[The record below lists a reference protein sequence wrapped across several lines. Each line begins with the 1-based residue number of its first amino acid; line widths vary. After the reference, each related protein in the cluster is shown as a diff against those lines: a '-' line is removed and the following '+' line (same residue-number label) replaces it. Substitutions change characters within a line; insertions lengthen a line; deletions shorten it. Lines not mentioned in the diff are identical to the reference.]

1 MRDDASRRA
10 LRATSRLAGLTRGSP
25 GPRSPPAAPPR
36 AFVRYGSRLVA
47 DALEW
52 GFETEYRTVLSEAM
66 KGGKGAGEA
75 RPPGEDA
82 LDAHMAAMSGGGV

>member
-1 MRDDASRRA
+1 M
-10 LRATSRLAGLTRGSP
+10 
-25 GPRSPPAAPPR
+25 
-36 AFVRYGSRLVA
+36 A

-66 KGGKGAGEA
+66 KGGKGAVEA